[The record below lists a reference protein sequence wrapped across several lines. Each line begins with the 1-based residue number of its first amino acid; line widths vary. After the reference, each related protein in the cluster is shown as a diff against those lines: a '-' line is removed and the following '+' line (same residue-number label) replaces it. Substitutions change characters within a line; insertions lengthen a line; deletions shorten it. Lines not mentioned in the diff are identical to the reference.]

1 MLEGGKTN
9 KERKKRIV
17 ERKEW
22 DWLYVDT
29 AEDVSYEYND
39 DSLETLREEII

>member
-9 KERKKRIV
+9 KEKKKKRIV

-29 AEDVSYEYND
+29 VEDVKYGYLD
-39 DSLETLREEII
+39 TLREEII